1 MLSKMKMQLGVLWS
15 TRMKMEFLD
24 LAQDLEFLS
33 LVVLLAANPITYS
46 KGSYIPQAGAFK
58 RIIYPT
64 FTMQVG

>member
-1 MLSKMKMQLGVLWS
+1 
-15 TRMKMEFLD
+15 MKMEFLD